1 MNINPIDDLIT
12 KESLNYVSHIIDYTF
27 IKLINKRFNENKY
40 FNIIWNLLHL
50 ISVEYPDY
58 PSDELKIS
66 AINFIKQFK
75 LLACASCVNH
85 NILVENDIIT
95 SVESKNSFIQFL
107 INYHSTINERIKK
120 NTSNIF
126 TIDKL
131 IQKYKDNDYKT
142 FFKLTYNIDIDYLI
156 TECKLH
162 LIYDK
167 LSDIKKQI
175 LTENHIDVK
184 IIFNL

>member
-12 KESLNYVSHIIDYTF
+12 KESLNYVSNNIIDYTF
-27 IKLINKRFNENKY
+27 IRLINKRFNDNKY

-58 PSDELKIS
+58 PSYELKLS
-66 AINFIKQFK
+66 TINFIKKFK

-85 NILVENDIIT
+85 DILDENDIIT

-107 INYHSTINERIKK
+107 INYHSTINKRIKK
-120 NTSNIF
+120 NNSNIF
-126 TIDKL
+126 TIDTL

-156 TECKLH
+156 TECKLD

-167 LSDIKKQI
+167 LPDIKTQI

-184 IIFNL
+184 IILN